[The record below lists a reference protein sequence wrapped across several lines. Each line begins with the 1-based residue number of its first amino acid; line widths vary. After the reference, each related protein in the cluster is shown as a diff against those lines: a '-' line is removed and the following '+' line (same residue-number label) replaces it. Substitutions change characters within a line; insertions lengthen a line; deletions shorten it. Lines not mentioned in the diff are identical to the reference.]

1 MHGDAGRHVVLVDRT
16 DQRIEICSDDPLAQ
30 PPAIGC
36 RRSGT
41 AGRNTHRL
49 DSGQIRGVIVVGVG
63 RWCSAHGQ
71 HKPDHKERRVFHAT
85 DTNGENRIGSP
96 SNRVAQVRHTRCFE
110 HPDEFLALARPAT

>member
-30 PPAIGC
+30 PPAVGC

-49 DSGQIRGVIVVGVG
+49 DSGQIRGVIVVGV
-63 RWCSAHGQ
+63 RDWYRPRGQ
-71 HKPDHKERRVFHAT
+71 QTPDNTKRRPVHAT
-85 DTNGENRIGSP
+85 DGSGG
-96 SNRVAQVRHTRCFE
+96 
-110 HPDEFLALARPAT
+110 